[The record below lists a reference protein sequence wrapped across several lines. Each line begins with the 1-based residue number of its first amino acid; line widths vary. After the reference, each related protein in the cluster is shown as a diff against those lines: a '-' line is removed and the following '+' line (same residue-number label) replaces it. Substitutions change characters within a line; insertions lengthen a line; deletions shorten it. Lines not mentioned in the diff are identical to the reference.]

1 MEYIGKE
8 LLYLSKQHRALLA
21 KRLSDIQ
28 LFPGQDGLLYYLSLQ
43 DGQSMSSLVE
53 KLQIQHATLF
63 KMVERMAKEELLRKY
78 KDPAD
83 MRTSVIYLTDK
94 GKIKLKELAKIWKE
108 IELILSDGLS
118 EEEKNFF
125 FKIAHKIS
133 GNMNPFLK

>member
-21 KRLSDIQ
+21 KRLSGIQ

-63 KMVERMAKEELLRKY
+63 KMVERMTKEGLLKKY
-78 KDPAD
+78 KDAAD

-94 GKIKLKELAKIWKE
+94 GKVKLEELAIIWKE
-108 IELILSDGLS
+108 IELTLSNGLS
-118 EEEKNFF
+118 AEEKKSF
-125 FKIAHKIS
+125 FKILHKIS
-133 GNMNPFLK
+133 NNINHA